1 MFLRSISRR
10 QSYHSTRDALK
21 RMQSRPKESIFDTIK
36 GAQNDLG
43 KPIAAR
49 VSFSQDF
56 KVLVHEVQ
64 ALNYEEKALLFKVL
78 HDCQDKT
85 KPIIL
90 CL

>member
-1 MFLRSISRR
+1 MFIRLISRR

-56 KVLVHEVQ
+56 KALVHEI
-64 ALNYEEKALLFKVL
+64 
-78 HDCQDKT
+78 KT
-85 KPIIL
+85 IFFDFEGLQQFTLIAKFSD
-90 CL
+90 